1 MKLPF
6 GFELTVT
13 KSIPPDGTAPFYH
26 GNSHYGN
33 WWNGGW
39 IHEPFTGAWQRNLEI
54 RLENVMQF
62 STVYACVTLIASD
75 IGKLPLNYVEKD
87 SDGIWKEAENAAFSP
102 VLRKPNRY
110 QTRQRFIE
118 QWMVSKMIHGNL
130 YALKERDN
138 RKIITDMYILDP
150 TLTRPMVAADGSV
163 WYALATYNVTNN
175 SLLGLELLSG
185 LESEGIKDGSMVVP
199 ASEIIHD
206 MNVPL
211 YHPLC
216 GVSPISACGLP
227 ALQGIRIQQNSA
239 RFFENFS
246 RPSGVL
252 TAPALISDETAKR
265 LKDHW
270 EANYSGNNAGKI
282 AVLGDGLKYEPMSV
296 NAHDSE
302 LIQQLKMSSE
312 QICTAFHVPA
322 FMVGVGPMPS
332 YNNVES
338 LYQMYYSQCLQTHIE
353 GIEAALDD
361 GLGLVG
367 PNQSKGTEF
376 DLDDLLRMDTSTQYK
391 TYGEGISNGMMSPN
405 EARLKVNLPPVT
417 GGDTPYLQQ
426 QNYSLEALNKRDTR
440 EDPFMSKAPKP
451 SPQPP
456 QDATTPKLP
465 PPAPPPKALPP
476 PSLDWSVDSCLKGFS
491 DAGA

>member
-1 MKLPF
+1 MRLPF
-6 GFELTVT
+6 GYELRLS
-13 KSIPPDGTAPFYH
+13 KSFPYGTTPSVPA
-26 GNSHYGN
+26 GSTGN

-54 RLENVMQF
+54 RLENVLQF

-75 IGKLPLNYVEKD
+75 IGKLPLNYVEKNEQD
-87 SDGIWKEAENAAFSP
+87 IWEPAENPAFSP

-118 QWMVSKMIHGNL
+118 QWCTSKLVHGNT
-130 YALKERDN
+130 YILKERDQRN
-138 RKIITDMYILDP
+138 VVTDMYILDP
-150 TLTRPMVAADGSV
+150 CLTRPLVAKDGSV
-163 WYALATYNVTNN
+163 WYSLATYNNLT
-175 SLLGLELLSG
+175 GIDTISG
-185 LESEGIKDGSMVVP
+185 YEDEGVKNGSVVVP

-206 MNVPL
+206 INVAL

-227 ALQGIRIQQNSA
+227 AIQGIRIQQQSA

-252 TAPALISDETAKR
+252 TAPGLISDELAKR

-270 EANYSGNNAGKI
+270 ESAYTGNNAGKI

-302 LIQQLKMSSE
+302 LIAQLKLSSE
-312 QICTAFHVPA
+312 QICTAFHIPA
-322 FMVGVGPMPS
+322 FMVGVGQMPS

-353 GIEAALDD
+353 GIEASLDD
-361 GLGLVG
+361 GFGLLG

-376 DLDDLLRMDTSTQYK
+376 DLDQLLRMDTATQYR
-391 TYGEGISNGMMSPN
+391 TYGEGISRGMISPN
-405 EARLKVNLPPVT
+405 EARQKINLPPVD
-417 GGDTPYLQQ
+417 GGNSPYLQQ
-426 QNYSLEALNKRDTR
+426 QNYSLAALDKRDAKS
-440 EDPFMSKAPKP
+440 DPFAPVGKAPAP
-451 SPQPP
+451 AQ
-456 QDATTPKLP
+456 L
-465 PPAPPPKALPP
+465 PAPDQLAAPAPKALPP
-476 PSLDWSVDSCLKGFS
+476 PSLDWSVDNCLKGFS
-491 DAGA
+491 DAGT